1 MPQHCTPDDHAF
13 MHQNNISACSVSAPT
28 ERSLPST
35 CFANLHTH
43 QSQSHARVS
52 AQTQNSN
59 FGHPPFP
66 LTSMSLVAEAAA
78 CLDSIE
84 DIEALTPRQWPQCH
98 RTDASPSRSL
108 QEGFAQLL
116 DKWMRHPE
124 HRIRLKCINRMGHLC
139 NFLLDILCI
148 LGVHGMTL
156 SIARLHSLSTFFVDY
171 LRIDPQLDMDRML
184 QNRTG
189 ISAGYRMAG
198 KYLAIIQ
205 PFSALLSNVKFRS
218 RQSMHANM
226 QPSLELL
233 REWEACLMME
243 DIALTI
249 RSSIAL
255 LESIN
260 SYVHMLPVPR
270 SARFLQRSDRHHEL
284 AELADE
290 WTQRTPSP
298 SQPEPSSASAS
309 PPGLPQPISQRNAPY
324 CIRFQADNFHAKAC
338 KATHVC
344 SVPDCT
350 GNQD

>member
-1 MPQHCTPDDHAF
+1 
-13 MHQNNISACSVSAPT
+13 
-28 ERSLPST
+28 
-35 CFANLHTH
+35 
-43 QSQSHARVS
+43 
-52 AQTQNSN
+52 
-59 FGHPPFP
+59 
-66 LTSMSLVAEAAA
+66 MSLVAEADA

-84 DIEALTPRQWPQCH
+84 DVEDLTPRQWPQCH

-139 NFLLDILCI
+139 NFLLDTLCI
-148 LGVHGMTL
+148 LGVRGMTFC
-156 SIARLHSLSTFFVDY
+156 IARLHSLSTFFVDY
-171 LRIDPQLDMDRML
+171 LRIDPHLDMDRML
-184 QNRTG
+184 QNRKG

-205 PFSALLSNVKFRS
+205 PFSARLLNVKFRS
-218 RQSMHANM
+218 RHSTHANM
-226 QPSLELL
+226 QPCLELL

-260 SYVHMLPVPR
+260 SYVHMLPMPR
-270 SARFLQRSDRHHEL
+270 SAHFLQ
-284 AELADE
+284 
-290 WTQRTPSP
+290 WTQCMPSP
-298 SQPEPSSASAS
+298 SQPEPSSASAF
-309 PPGLPQPISQRNAPY
+309 PPGLPQPASQRHAPY
-324 CIRFQADNFHAKAC
+324 CIKLQADNFYDKAC

>member
-1 MPQHCTPDDHAF
+1 
-13 MHQNNISACSVSAPT
+13 
-28 ERSLPST
+28 
-35 CFANLHTH
+35 
-43 QSQSHARVS
+43 
-52 AQTQNSN
+52 
-59 FGHPPFP
+59 
-66 LTSMSLVAEAAA
+66 MSLVAEADA

-84 DIEALTPRQWPQCH
+84 DIEDLTPRQWPQCH
-98 RTDASPSRSL
+98 RADASPSRSL

-124 HRIRLKCINRMGHLC
+124 HRIRLKCINCMGHLC

-148 LGVHGMTL
+148 LGVHGMTFC
-156 SIARLHSLSTFFVDY
+156 IARLHSLSTFFVDY
-171 LRIDPQLDMDRML
+171 LRIDPHLDMDRML
-184 QNRTG
+184 QNRKG

-218 RQSMHANM
+218 RHSMQTNT
-226 QPSLELL
+226 QPCLELL

-249 RSSIAL
+249 LQHRVAGEHQL
-255 LESIN
+255 LCPHASN
-260 SYVHMLPVPR
+260 APQRAFPAVVRQAPRVGRAGRRVDSVHAQP
-270 SARFLQRSDRHHEL
+270 L
-284 AELADE
+284 ATGAQL
-290 WTQRTPSP
+290 SF
-298 SQPEPSSASAS
+298 
-309 PPGLPQPISQRNAPY
+309 PPGLPQPASQRHAPY
-324 CIRFQADNFHAKAC
+324 CIRFQADNFYDKAC